1 MKKMK
6 SKKLLAIA
14 LTATMVAQPLG
25 AQSVFAY
32 ENAISAQQ
40 VVSQSTTMLHD
51 GTAIIPSDASLDQV
65 REILGK
71 ALLTNPDQQNLQSLE
86 WEYECGG
93 KSSTGVLKNTAWG
106 SIEGFTS
113 QTGNWVKTDYTH
125 PSLAKNSDGS
135 YKIRLKGSTEEVTLT
150 KAKKLTSAITLKD
163 DATANLVYND
173 DGSVNYDAVR

>member
-86 WEYECGG
+86 WEYECEG

-125 PSLAKNSDGS
+125 PSLAKNSDGR